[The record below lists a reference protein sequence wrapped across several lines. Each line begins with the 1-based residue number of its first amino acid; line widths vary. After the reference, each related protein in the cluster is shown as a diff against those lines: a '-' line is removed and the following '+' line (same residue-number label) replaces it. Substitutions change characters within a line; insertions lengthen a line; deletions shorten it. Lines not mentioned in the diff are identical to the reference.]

1 MSTGARM
8 SRSWLVRASTGVIL
22 VVALALRLWG
32 AGHARFLGDE
42 GMFWSTARRVAT
54 LTDLPALGASV
65 SGTDARQPS
74 PLLFWVLAIPQT
86 LGASPW
92 LGAGFIA
99 LLHVLAIAGLG
110 WLAREARGER
120 AALVTMALVAV
131 APWEML
137 SAERVWTPA
146 LMALWGFALL
156 WCTVRFARP
165 LGQAGAGLLAVTA
178 PAIHLSAP
186 AVVVACL
193 VALAVGPKV
202 RVRWLALVIGVVLG
216 LATYVPGIVSEVR
229 HDFANSR
236 AILSQGGGN
245 EADASKTRQLPARVA
260 LYSVLWSTSEL
271 GYHFAEGYFGWNQFD
286 DRHAYAT
293 REGWAERA
301 RDHGVWR
308 VAVDTAVSALAL
320 LAWLASLWVAGLAVL
335 AAVRARNRTLPLESR
350 LTIALVV
357 GLTLTT
363 IGLAVARKSFFPH
376 YLGYFSLWLSWP
388 VAMAADRLVGWAR
401 PRPARAALGV
411 LAAAVAAAMV
421 SNATR
426 YYLTVE
432 RKNGMVATVS
442 MVRQV
447 LDGPS
452 PCSISFDGVNNL
464 FTWDQVAQGLYGR
477 SLPLSGPPRARYI
490 VHNAAVYL
498 SQDPIPPDAT
508 LHDGVL
514 LVRRDL
520 R

>member
-1 MSTGARM
+1 MSTGART
-8 SRSWLVRASTGVIL
+8 SRTWVTRAGSAAIL
-22 VVALALRLWG
+22 VVALAVRLWG

-42 GMFWSTARRVAT
+42 GLFWSTARRIAT
-54 LTDLPALGASV
+54 LEDLPALGASV

-74 PLLFWVLAIPQT
+74 PLLFWFLALPQT

-99 LLHVLAIAGLG
+99 CLHVLSIAALG

-120 AALVTMALVAV
+120 AALCTMALVAV
-131 APWEML
+131 APWEIL

-146 LMALWGFALL
+146 VMALWGLALL

-165 LGQAGAGLLAVTA
+165 LAQGGAALLAVTA

-186 AVVVACL
+186 AAVVACL
-193 VALAVGPKV
+193 VALGLGPKL
-202 RVRWLALVIGVVLG
+202 RLRWSALAIGTLLG
-216 LATYVPGIVSEVR
+216 IATYVPGIVSEVR

-245 EADASKTRQLPARVA
+245 EADASKSRQLPARVA

-286 DRHAYAT
+286 DRHAYAA
-293 REGWAERA
+293 REGWSERA
-301 RDHGVWR
+301 REHGVWR
-308 VAVDTAVSALAL
+308 VAVDTSIAVLAL
-320 LAWLASLWVAGLAVL
+320 LGWLVSLYVAGRAVM
-335 AAVRARNRTLPLESR
+335 AAVRARARALPLESR
-350 LTIALVV
+350 ITVALVVGLAITTIALVV
-357 GLTLTT
+357 T
-363 IGLAVARKSFFPH
+363 RKAFFPH
-376 YLGYFSLWLSWP
+376 YLAYFSLWLSWP
-388 VAMAADRLVGWAR
+388 VAMAVDRLVGWAR
-401 PRPARAALGV
+401 PAPARAALGV
-411 LAAAVAAAMV
+411 LAIGVAAAML
-421 SNATR
+421 SNVGR

-452 PCSISFDGVNNL
+452 PCSIGFEGVNNL
-464 FTWDQVAQGLYGR
+464 FTWDLVAQGVYGR
-477 SLPLSGPPRARYI
+477 ALPLGNPARARYVVRNRA
-490 VHNAAVYL
+490 VHAADEPV
-498 SQDPIPPDAT
+498 PANGT

-514 LVRRDL
+514 LLRHDL